1 MNRRSSIFV
10 VGVLVAALIGVAL
23 LAAPG
28 SPLREEPTLG
38 LDLQGGLEVT
48 LQAVPPPGREL
59 TEEDLNR
66 SVDIMRNRVD
76 KLGVTEP
83 EIRKQGTNQIVIQL
97 PGVRDPAAAAEII
110 GTTAQLELFD
120 LETSLTGPSIAA
132 RLVPVEHASLYELLA
147 RVQSQATGRSD
158 AYYLVNPKTQK
169 VVAGPFGTEREALR
183 RFDGKLPDNRR
194 IFKVPQGM
202 VVITCGQNAL
212 VCPGGVDGSGVPPG
226 RTYYYLFKY
235 KPGEIPQ
242 MTGEDLKLDGT
253 RADFDTSPGG
263 GGLPIVTME
272 FTGRGADTFEKI
284 TGDEWTRG
292 RIWQRPQHFAIVLDR
307 EIRTFPQI
315 DYEDAGLSGGI
326 GGGRAQIQ
334 GLESFDEA
342 QDIAI
347 VLQTGALPVKFDTLD
362 RTDISATLGKD
373 SLEEAWKAAIGGL
386 ILVALFLLIFYRFL
400 GLVAVAGLVVYAA
413 FLYAT
418 ILIFNVTLTLPGF
431 AGLVLTFGVAADANI
446 VIFERIKEEVRAGR
460 SVRAAIGQGYRKGF
474 ATIIDANVVTAITAM
489 VLFAVATASVRG
501 FALMLLIG
509 TALSMLTAVLATRAI
524 LALLAGFGW
533 IDNPRLMGTSGTGIP
548 RWLKQDYIGKR
559 KIWFGISSAV
569 VALSLAAI
577 AIQGLNLGI
586 DFEGGTRVTFRTA
599 EPTALEDVRAEAA
612 KIGQEDAIIQGRGES
627 TGDRYTN
634 FQIRSES
641 LSVDE
646 QNRLEEELTT
656 ALDATWGG
664 AQTVSESFG
673 RQIANNALL
682 AIFVSLFLIVLYIS
696 FRFQWKYSVGVL
708 VALAH
713 DVLIT
718 VGFYALTGREVSTAT
733 VAAILTVLGYSI
745 YDTIIV
751 FDRIRENVPL
761 MRRASFRVIG
771 NVSLWEVLP
780 RSLATTFIT
789 LVPVASLYF
798 FGGDTLKDFAFAL
811 LVGIGFGAYS
821 SIFLA
826 APIVAV
832 FSRARARVQAP
843 ARRHGRARGSRDGR
857 RHGARREGLR
867 RRRRRR
873 RAPARARGGGRP
885 HRPERLPER
894 VTVAQRRRSAS
905 VGASGAPRGRMAEP
919 ASSPDR
925 GSLETLALA
934 GLGALALTADRVDR
948 LADELSRRLG
958 VERSELKAALE
969 DALDSWRREA
979 RRVGDSAGETAA
991 GVAADLGIASRE
1003 ALSELEL
1010 RVAQL
1015 EHRLKLLERGS

>member
-1 MNRRSSIFV
+1 
-10 VGVLVAALIGVAL
+10 VLVAALLAVAL
-23 LAAPG
+23 MAAPG
-28 SPLREEPTLG
+28 TRFSQEPTLG

-48 LQAVPPPGREL
+48 LQAVPPPNRDL
-59 TEEDLNR
+59 TDDDLNR
-66 SVDIMRNRVD
+66 SVDIMRDRVD
-76 KLGVTEP
+76 RLGVTEP

-97 PGVRDPAAAAEII
+97 PGVSDPAAAAEII
-110 GTTAQLELFD
+110 GTTAQLELYD
-120 LETSLTGPSIAA
+120 LETSLTGPSIGA
-132 RLVPVEHASLYELLA
+132 RLTPIEHASLYDLLA
-147 RVQSQATGRSD
+147 RVQSQAQGRSD
-158 AYYLVNPKTQK
+158 AYYVVNPRTEK
-169 VVAGPFGTEREALR
+169 VVSGPFGTEAEALR
-183 RFDGKLPDNRR
+183 KARGKAGGQLPDNRR
-194 IFKVPQGM
+194 IFKVPQKM
-202 VVITCGQNAL
+202 VVITCGESAV
-212 VCPGGVDGSGVPPG
+212 VCPGGVDGSGVAPTQ
-226 RTYYYLFKY
+226 TYYYLFAY
-235 KPGEIPQ
+235 EPPNIPQ

-272 FTGRGADTFEKI
+272 FTGDGADKFEEI
-284 TGDEWTRG
+284 TAAEWTRG
-292 RIWQRPQHFAIVLDR
+292 RIWNRAQHFAIVLDR

-315 DYEDAGLSGGI
+315 DYTDAGLSGGI

-334 GLESFDEA
+334 GLENFDEA
-342 QDIAI
+342 SDIAI
-347 VLQTGALPVKFDTLD
+347 VLQTGALPVKFETLD

-373 SLEEAWKAAIGGL
+373 SLEEAWKAAIAGL
-386 ILVALFLLIFYRFL
+386 VLVALFLLLFYRFL
-400 GLVAVAGLVVYAA
+400 GLVAVAGLAVYAA

-418 ILIFNVTLTLPGF
+418 ILLFNVTLTLPGF

-474 ATIIDANVVTAITAM
+474 ATIVDANVVTAITAV

-524 LALLAGFGW
+524 LLLLGGFGW
-533 IDNPRLMGTSGTGIP
+533 IDNPRLMGTSGSGIP
-548 RWLKQDYIGKR
+548 RWLRLDYIGKR
-559 KIWFGISSAV
+559 RIWFGFSTV
-569 VALSLAAI
+569 VVVLSLAAI
-577 AIQGLNLGI
+577 GIKGLNLGI
-586 DFEGGTRVTFRTA
+586 DFEGGTQMTFRTA
-599 EPTALEDVRAEAA
+599 QPTALEDVRAEAA
-612 KIGQEDAIIQGRGES
+612 KIGQSGAVIQGRGES
-627 TGDRYTN
+627 TDDRYTS
-634 FQIRSES
+634 FQIRAES
-641 LSVDE
+641 LTIAE
-646 QNRLEEELTT
+646 QNQLEEELTT
-656 ALDATWGG
+656 ALDARAFG

-682 AIFVSLFLIVLYIS
+682 AIFVSLLLIAAYLS
-696 FRFQWKYSVGVL
+696 FRFRWKYSVGVL

-718 VGFYALTGREVSTAT
+718 IGFYALTGREVSTAT

-832 FSRARARVQAP
+832 FSEREPEFRKRRDDLSALEGIETVGGTVLDLGELKGDGDGAEEEPAEIEEEKPAP
-843 ARRHGRARGSRDGR
+843 AGAATGAGDGGTASSKRERRRQRRASRPHGRTR
-857 RHGARREGLR
+857 
-867 RRRRRR
+867 
-873 RAPARARGGGRP
+873 
-885 HRPERLPER
+885 
-894 VTVAQRRRSAS
+894 
-905 VGASGAPRGRMAEP
+905 
-919 ASSPDR
+919 
-925 GSLETLALA
+925 
-934 GLGALALTADRVDR
+934 
-948 LADELSRRLG
+948 
-958 VERSELKAALE
+958 
-969 DALDSWRREA
+969 
-979 RRVGDSAGETAA
+979 
-991 GVAADLGIASRE
+991 
-1003 ALSELEL
+1003 
-1010 RVAQL
+1010 
-1015 EHRLKLLERGS
+1015 